1 MSKTIETLEDVKSEL
16 DGMKRNMESDITRE
30 ELVEKYGND
39 FVASMD
45 KSHCVGWLEM
55 RNDYDHKIFVENHH
69 LIPMGLEKK
78 ISLGWFMH
86 FFSWMKMDTYSVGIE
101 GASFHGNWLDVPYP
115 YADEIVI
122 SYPVIKRDLPDP
134 CYNWYELFLIIDEMM
149 WKGGRC
155 LDIGITSV
163 GMNTTQIGKEDDG
176 YPILKKVIE
185 VMWSS

>member
-1 MSKTIETLEDVKSEL
+1 MEKLETIADVRKEL
-16 DGMKRNMESDITRE
+16 DWMKRKKELDTTGFFYNRSDITRE
-30 ELVEKYGND
+30 GLIEKYGEDLVESIDESHCENWLEVVND
-39 FVASMD
+39 FD
-45 KSHCVGWLEM
+45 HEM
-55 RNDYDHKIFVENHH
+55 FVENYH

-115 YADEIVI
+115 YADEIVL

-149 WKGGRC
+149 WEGGRC
-155 LDIGITSV
+155 LDIGITNIGIESNSSDNKVISV
-163 GMNTTQIGKEDDG
+163 G
-176 YPILKKVIE
+176 
-185 VMWSS
+185 WSS